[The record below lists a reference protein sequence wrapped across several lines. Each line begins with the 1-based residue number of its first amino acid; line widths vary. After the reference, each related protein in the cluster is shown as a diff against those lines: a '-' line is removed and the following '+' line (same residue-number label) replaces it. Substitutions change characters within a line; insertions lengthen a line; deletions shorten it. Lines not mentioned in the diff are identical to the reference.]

1 MPCSVKDA
9 GAWKTSLYSPFATR
23 GSDSPID
30 TPKSVD
36 VHSRRNTI
44 SRPVWMD
51 LRKYIANVPD
61 FPKPGILFR
70 DITPLLQH
78 PPAFRHALDMIKQG
92 IAGNS
97 IDAFAAIDA
106 RGFLIAAPLAL
117 EMDKPL
123 LPVRKEGKLP
133 RDSVRVSYDLEYG
146 TNSMELHRDA
156 VSKGQRVLVVDDLL
170 ATGGTA
176 EATVK
181 LVEELG
187 GVVAGLAFLV
197 ELRELGGRERI
208 KGYPIT
214 TVIEY

>member
-1 MPCSVKDA
+1 
-9 GAWKTSLYSPFATR
+9 
-23 GSDSPID
+23 
-30 TPKSVD
+30 
-36 VHSRRNTI
+36 
-44 SRPVWMD
+44 MD
-51 LRKYIANVPD
+51 LKKYIANVPD
-61 FPKPGILFR
+61 FPKSGILFR
-70 DITPLLQH
+70 DITPLLQY
-78 PPAFRHALDMIKQG
+78 PPAFRHALDLIKQG
-92 IAGNS
+92 IVGNN
-97 IDAFAAIDA
+97 IDSFAAIDA

-133 RDSVRVSYDLEYG
+133 REAVKVSYDLEYG
-146 TNSMELHRDA
+146 SNSMELHMDA
-156 VSKGQRVLVVDDLL
+156 VSEGDRVLVVDDLL

-176 EATVK
+176 EATVR

-197 ELRELGGRERI
+197 ELRDLGGRDRI

>member
-1 MPCSVKDA
+1 MHCVCERRYFPPLIDTLKSVKVVSQRIAILD
-9 GAWKTSLYSPFATR
+9 STR
-23 GSDSPID
+23 
-30 TPKSVD
+30 
-36 VHSRRNTI
+36 
-44 SRPVWMD
+44 MD
-51 LRKYIANVPD
+51 LKDYIANVPD

-70 DITPLLQH
+70 DITPLLQS
-78 PPAFRHALDMIKQG
+78 PPAFRHALDIIMQDIG
-92 IAGNS
+92 GNN

-117 EMDKPL
+117 EMGKPL

-133 RDSVRVSYDLEYG
+133 REAARISYDLEYG
-146 TNSMELHRDA
+146 SNSMELHRDA
-156 VSKGQRVLVVDDLL
+156 VSTGERVLVVDDLL

-176 EATVK
+176 EATVR

-197 ELRELGGRERI
+197 ELTDLGGRGRI

>member
-1 MPCSVKDA
+1 
-9 GAWKTSLYSPFATR
+9 
-23 GSDSPID
+23 
-30 TPKSVD
+30 
-36 VHSRRNTI
+36 
-44 SRPVWMD
+44 MD
-51 LRKYIANVPD
+51 LKNYIANVPD

-70 DITPLLQH
+70 DITPLLQS
-78 PPAFRHALDMIKQG
+78 PPAFRHALDLIMQDIG
-92 IAGNS
+92 GNH

-117 EMDKPL
+117 EMGKPL

-133 RDSVRVSYDLEYG
+133 REAAKVSYDLEYG
-146 TNSMELHRDA
+146 SNTMELHTDA
-156 VSKGQRVLVVDDLL
+156 VSNGERVLVVDDLL

-197 ELRELGGRERI
+197 ELTDLGGRDRI
-208 KGYPIT
+208 KDYPIT
-214 TVIEY
+214 TVIEF

>member
-1 MPCSVKDA
+1 
-9 GAWKTSLYSPFATR
+9 
-23 GSDSPID
+23 
-30 TPKSVD
+30 
-36 VHSRRNTI
+36 
-44 SRPVWMD
+44 MD
-51 LRKYIANVPD
+51 LKDYIANVPD

-70 DITPLLQH
+70 DITPLLQS
-78 PPAFRHALDMIKQG
+78 PPAFRHALDLIKQD
-92 IAGNS
+92 IDANH

-117 EMDKPL
+117 EMGKPL

-133 RDSVRVSYDLEYG
+133 RESARVSYDLEYG
-146 TNSMELHRDA
+146 SNAMELHRDA
-156 VSKGQRVLVVDDLL
+156 VSSGDRVLVVDDLL

-197 ELRELGGRERI
+197 ELTDLGGRDRI
-208 KGYPIT
+208 KDYPIT

>member
-1 MPCSVKDA
+1 
-9 GAWKTSLYSPFATR
+9 
-23 GSDSPID
+23 
-30 TPKSVD
+30 
-36 VHSRRNTI
+36 
-44 SRPVWMD
+44 MD
-51 LRKYIANVPD
+51 LKDYIADVPD

-70 DITPLLQH
+70 DITPLLQSH
-78 PPAFRHALDMIKQG
+78 PAFRHALDLIKQG
-92 IAGNS
+92 IAGYN

-117 EMDKPL
+117 EMGKPL

-133 RDSVRVSYDLEYG
+133 RESARVSYDLEYG
-146 TNSMELHRDA
+146 SNSMELHRDA
-156 VSKGQRVLVVDDLL
+156 VSNGERVLVVDDLL

-197 ELRELGGRERI
+197 ELPDLGGRDRI
-208 KGYPIT
+208 KDYPIT

>member
-1 MPCSVKDA
+1 
-9 GAWKTSLYSPFATR
+9 
-23 GSDSPID
+23 
-30 TPKSVD
+30 
-36 VHSRRNTI
+36 
-44 SRPVWMD
+44 MD
-51 LRKYIANVPD
+51 LKQYIADVPD

-78 PPAFRHALDMIKQG
+78 PSAFRHALNLIKES
-92 IAGNS
+92 IAGTE

-133 RDSVRVSYDLEYG
+133 RETVKVSYDLEYG
-146 TNSMELHRDA
+146 SNTMELHRDA
-156 VSKGQRVLVVDDLL
+156 VSVGDKVLVVDDLL

-176 EATVK
+176 EATVR

-187 GVVAGLAFLV
+187 GVVTGLAFLV
-197 ELRELGGRERI
+197 ELKDLGGRDRI